1 MGKDD
6 FLEKRDYKEW
16 MPIKADTHNAGR
28 YRTFSEGQIW
38 WCIWGENVGTEIDG
52 KGELFLRPV
61 YKSLALWRK
70 SLKMEIEVNQ
80 YLLKDHNGVG

>member
-1 MGKDD
+1 MNFFVD
-6 FLEKRDYKEW
+6 LLSVAVSVVVTY
-16 MPIKADTHNAGR
+16 
-28 YRTFSEGQIW
+28 
-38 WCIWGENVGTEIDG
+38 
-52 KGELFLRPV
+52 LFLRPV